1 MALRSREYNAS
12 QCRTK
17 SEIYRGQLSRL
28 IYITLIFVAHLYF
41 CINFTSDSCR
51 TRPKISEIFSLLHL
65 SRVERASHRHVPHPC
80 PSAPATTLYLFT
92 HSFSVSSFLAPS
104 YHLPLYLAAT
114 SSDVGSARATSALT
128 FVARFVEHING

>member
-1 MALRSREYNAS
+1 MALRLHEYNAS
-12 QCRTK
+12 QRRTK
-17 SEIYRGQLSRL
+17 SEIYRGRLSRL

-41 CINFTSDSCR
+41 CINFTSDSDR

-65 SRVERASHRHVPHPC
+65 SRVERASHRHPPVPL
-80 PSAPATTLYLFT
+80 SPATTFYLFA
-92 HSFSVSSFLAPS
+92 HSFSASSFLAPS

-114 SSDVGSARATSALT
+114 SSDVGNARATSALT